1 MTLQSILDRVPA
13 PLDPN
18 AFPKICG
25 NCMKIYHNDI
35 NFLQETTPAQNIS
48 SYIKVIT
55 GSEEGRNGVYL
66 EVFRNCSCGSTLME
80 LFHCRRDLSEKG
92 IRKRAVFEVFLD
104 TLKKNGYDN
113 EKARDLILEFMRLS
127 SEKTP

>member
-1 MTLQSILDRVPA
+1 MTLKSILDRPPA

-25 NCMKIYHNDI
+25 NCMKIYHSDI
-35 NFLQETTPAQNIS
+35 HFLQETTPAPSIS
-48 SYIKVIT
+48 SFIKIVS
-55 GSEEGRNGVYL
+55 GSEETTNGVYL

-92 IRKRAVFEVFLD
+92 IRKRSIFEVLLN
-104 TLKKNGYDN
+104 TLKKNGYEND
-113 EKARDLILEFMRLS
+113 KARELILEFMRLS
-127 SEKTP
+127 SEKAP